1 MKNFVDLKNY
11 LIKEIKPQE
20 NYQYFIF
27 KELINSG
34 GQISY
39 DELANRYDAEY
50 ENTNKTDT
58 KTILKDAPT
67 SALSRHGYIT
77 SDKNNVYANFNEEP
91 LYYKETIS
99 WILEKCLKHWTE
111 NKSIKGLEFREG
123 IIKTNKEIEKF
134 CYENNIPRD
143 LVENII
149 LSINRGEKQIILD
162 GPPGTGKTYLTKKIV
177 QFLGGED
184 SISDLV
190 QFHPSYGY
198 EEFVE
203 GLRPVTTDTGLKFDV
218 VPGRL
223 LNLLEKTENN
233 LPISKVDVDQIENN
247 INVEFNRRKLF
258 ETVMPFVPETLTD
271 DEFDKWVEENPP
283 KYELTIN
290 DFKEIFE
297 LQKSYSSTATIEM
310 KRREEIVR
318 HELPN
323 KIQNWLNE
331 SGFENYKVVGKGN
344 QGRYSKTPWVRI
356 FREEYSSRPSE
367 GYYIVY
373 LFDTIGERVYLSL
386 NRGSLIPGTPNHIPN
401 EEAIKSVKNTRE
413 IIKPFTDLIE
423 EKYAE
428 DAENNIVWEIDL
440 VAEEGTTPAAYEKTH
455 IFGFEINKNQDIGA
469 YNADFIDALELL
481 EVVYSSLD
489 QPESFSNTPSTLK
502 GSSTNEDTTISRGGE
517 IIFQALRNLGG
528 QGKLKHIYEQVNLID
543 ESIPES
549 SVRRDL
555 QKYSHG
561 SKYYED
567 KFPEI
572 FKNISSGVW
581 EIVDSTNSNI
591 AIEKE
596 SLHNKGEKTE
606 SFGSHDFLI
615 IDEIN
620 RGNLP
625 KIFGELLN
633 AFEYRDENISLQYS
647 DKPLSVPSNLIF
659 LGTMNSTDKSVGRMD
674 AALRRRFDFIHVEPN
689 YEVLEK
695 YYENK
700 ELLVPNLIEGLE
712 ILNELLEKD
721 LGKHCLIGH
730 TFFMKSHDSP
740 FTYDDIKK
748 IWDRKI
754 YPLLEEYFLDDIT
767 KLEKY
772 QSYKIFWGEYDDEN
786 SNKSGQPK
794 RYSKELLSEH
804 LSEIS
809 LDHKDLQMKLE
820 EWGENIKKL
829 KVYRGFYNKEFRSGG
844 RTWQY
849 FLTDNSKG
857 RYDLFK
863 LSGIG
868 NVVIPYHSL
877 KGRAPFTNTEFIN
890 QFEDKLK
897 SYFNKF
903 NISLKKDFFLKAK
916 PSFSMQDLI
925 DSNSLDE
932 FLKIWD
938 WVIEKINDTGNKYE

>member
-27 KELINSG
+27 KELINSD
-34 GQISY
+34 GQVSY
-39 DELANRYDAEY
+39 DELANKYDAEY

-58 KTILKDAPT
+58 KSILKDAPT

-77 SDKNNVYANFNEEP
+77 SDKNNVYANYKEEP

-99 WILEKCLKHWTE
+99 WILEKCLDHWTK

-123 IIKTNKEIEKF
+123 IIKTNEEIEIF
-134 CYENNIPRD
+134 CYENNTPRD

-162 GPPGTGKTYLTKKIV
+162 GPPGTGKTYLIKKII
-177 QFLGGED
+177 QFLSNGD

-198 EEFVE
+198 EEFIE
-203 GLRPVTTDTGLKFDV
+203 GLRPVSKKGSISFEV
-218 VPGRL
+218 VSGRL
-223 LNLLEKTENN
+223 ISLVEKGKKHAFPISLVAASEQNNKKRIINKTEFKRN
-233 LPISKVDVDQIENN
+233 
-247 INVEFNRRKLF
+247 
-258 ETVMPFVPETLTD
+258 
-271 DEFDKWVEENPP
+271 
-283 KYELTIN
+283 ELTNAIDLEN
-290 DFKEIFE
+290 ELAFEDFNKVFE
-297 LQKSYSSTATIEM
+297 LQEVYSSENTADM
-310 KRREEIVR
+310 QLRDQYVKKD
-318 HELPN
+318 LP
-323 KIQNWLNE
+323 KKLVDFLHK
-331 SGFENYKVVGKGN
+331 GGYADYKVQGSGGVGRKAAV
-344 QGRYSKTPWVRI
+344 PWVRI
-356 FREEYSSRPSE
+356 YREEFSKSAQE
-367 GYYIVY
+367 GYYLVY
-373 LFDTIGERVYLSL
+373 LFDAKGERVYLSL
-386 NRGSLIPGTPNHIPN
+386 NHASTNRETFTSITD
-401 EEAIKSVKNTRE
+401 EEAIRYVNDARE
-413 IIKPFTDLIE
+413 LIKPLTDEIVHGQ
-423 EKYAE
+423 
-428 DAENNIVWEIDL
+428 NNNKNELSDIINYVWDIDL
-440 VAEEGTTPAAYEKTH
+440 ASNLSTPKAYEKTH
-455 IFGFEINKNQDIGA
+455 IFGFEINKSHVDMSFNWDLI
-469 YNADFIDALELL
+469 NALELL
-481 EVVYSSLD
+481 EVIYNNLEILENLTPEESASVGKSSLNKWTKVVYQALENLNGKGHLSQIYD
-489 QPESFSNTPSTLK
+489 EVSELVSDKPKTWQAQVRASLERSSSDSEAFEGKNDLFALKEK
-502 GSSTNEDTTISRGGE
+502 GSGNWSIKNYKPEGDNAEIMISPE
-517 IIFQALRNLGG
+517 ESLS
-528 QGKLKHIYEQVNLID
+528 Y
-543 ESIPES
+543 ESIG
-549 SVRRDL
+549 D
-555 QKYSHG
+555 
-561 SKYYED
+561 
-567 KFPEI
+567 
-572 FKNISSGVW
+572 
-581 EIVDSTNSNI
+581 
-591 AIEKE
+591 
-596 SLHNKGEKTE
+596 HN
-606 SFGSHDFLI
+606 FLV

-659 LGTMNSTDKSVGRMD
+659 LGTMNSTDRSVGRMD
-674 AALRRRFDFIHVEPN
+674 AAIRRRFDFIHVEPN

-712 ILNELLEKD
+712 LLNEVLEKD

-730 TFFMKSHDSP
+730 TFFMKNHQSP
-740 FTYDDIKK
+740 FTYHDIEK

-772 QSYKIFWGEYDDEN
+772 QSYKIFWGEYDNEN
-786 SNKSGQPK
+786 SNKSNQPK

-809 LDHKDLQMKLE
+809 LDHKVLQTKLE
-820 EWGENIKKL
+820 EWGENINKL

-877 KGRAPFTNTEFIN
+877 KGRAPFTNPEFIN

-932 FLKIWD
+932 FLNIWN
-938 WVIEKINDTGNKYE
+938 WVIEEINNTGIKYE